1 MTSYPQLGINKG
13 RIDIGLKSSDKMVTG
28 YKVDI
33 KNKVF
38 NDSFPLKDDFQSEMD
53 LKMKAD
59 SRV

>member
-13 RIDIGLKSSDKMVTG
+13 RIDIGLKSSNKMVTG

-33 KNKVF
+33 K